1 MVDRDGTEA
10 DKEALYDVHLAQ
22 RPPDDL
28 RTRFP
33 SMTIR
38 RMRAQTALRQRVN
51 EPRQLDDLLEK
62 VFSVGLVLTDVHRM
76 PPSAGLATYEV
87 RVAGELG
94 EPLLR
99 YLRWFHYTVPEQ
111 TLVRL
116 TAAQADLH
124 GFLRACTDSG
134 VRIERVRRVHAPTA
148 TARRA
153 RACPSRDRAAGR
165 GGRPRRAG
173 SRTACRRS
181 P

>member
-1 MVDRDGTEA
+1 MGGDAAGKRSEDGVSMMDAVGTEA
-10 DKEALYDVHLAQ
+10 DKEALYDVHLAC

-33 SMTIR
+33 SMTVR
-38 RMRAQTALRQRVN
+38 SMSAQTALRQRVN

-62 VFSVGLVLTDVHRM
+62 VFSVGLVLTDVHRL
-76 PPSAGLATYEV
+76 PPSSGLATYEV

-134 VRIERVRRVHAPTA
+134 VRIEQVRRVYAAPTA
-148 TARRA
+148 PAE
-153 RACPSRDRAAGR
+153 S
-165 GGRPRRAG
+165 
-173 SRTACRRS
+173 
-181 P
+181 

>member
-1 MVDRDGTEA
+1 MVDGVRVEEDPEV
-10 DKEALYDVHLAQ
+10 LYDVHLGR
-22 RPPDDL
+22 RPPESL
-28 RTRFP
+28 RSRFP
-33 SMTIR
+33 SMTVR
-38 RMRAQTALRQRVN
+38 STEPQTALRQRVN

-62 VFSVGLVLTDVHRM
+62 VFSVGLVLTDVHRL

-116 TAAQADLH
+116 TAASADLL

-134 VRIERVRRVHAPTA
+134 ARIERVRRIGPA
-148 TARRA
+148 
-153 RACPSRDRAAGR
+153 
-165 GGRPRRAG
+165 
-173 SRTACRRS
+173 
-181 P
+181 